1 VGTQFRNAVFK
12 SGLLGLDGS
21 HDLIVLLGRLC
32 LECSSLVL
40 SLTDLSLSAGVRFRL
55 SLLCLSLSIS
65 NQPLRTSPC
74 LRQLGGGTRLSFSQL
89 LFSSFACLSQHGI
102 RFRAC
107 LVGETVRHVL
117 SHAQDAGC
125 LHVGLWGRSTG
136 GASSRT
142 CCSAGCGG
150 SCWCSSGGGL
160 RRLQRGVF
168 LLRSF
173 QFLLGCFQ
181 LLTNLSGLILSC
193 LYLSGVISSGR
204 SCCWLRRLS
213 LFGFSLSLGC
223 FILGLVSFCLSV
235 SQLLFVFC
243 AKFGLYGLAYSSLIY
258 SRCSASGLCRT
269 RTILELLLQFV
280 VLILE
285 LG

>member
-1 VGTQFRNAVFK
+1 MKTPPVPQRLHCSAEGVSQGASLGLLVSVLGNVTVWCRRAAGLKLFQLGLQQRLQTSALFALVGTQFRNAVFK
-12 SGLLGLDGS
+12 SSLLGLDGS
-21 HDLIVLLGRLC
+21 HDLVVLLGCLC

-55 SLLCLSLSIS
+55 SLLCLSLSIR
-65 NQPLRTSPC
+65 NQLLRTRLC

-125 LHVGLWGRSTG
+125 LHVGLRGCSTG

-181 LLTNLSGLILSC
+181 LLTNLS
-193 LYLSGVISSGR
+193 R
-204 SCCWLRRLS
+204 SEEHTS
-213 LFGFSLSLGC
+213 
-223 FILGLVSFCLSV
+223 
-235 SQLLFVFC
+235 
-243 AKFGLYGLAYSSLIY
+243 
-258 SRCSASGLCRT
+258 
-269 RTILELLLQFV
+269 ELQS
-280 VLILE
+280 
-285 LG
+285 

>member
-1 VGTQFRNAVFK
+1 MKTPPVPQRINCSAEGVSQGASLSLLVSVLGNVTVWCRRAAGFEFIQLGLQQGLQTSTVLALVGAQFRNAVFK
-12 SGLLGLDGS
+12 SSLLGLDGS
-21 HDLIVLLGRLC
+21 HDLIVLLGCLC

-65 NQPLRTSPC
+65 NQLLRTSLC

-125 LHVGLWGRSTG
+125 LHVGLRGCSTG

-142 CCSAGCGG
+142 C
-150 SCWCSSGGGL
+150 
-160 RRLQRGVF
+160 RQ
-168 LLRSF
+168 
-173 QFLLGCFQ
+173 Q
-181 LLTNLSGLILSC
+181 I
-193 LYLSGVISSGR
+193 GR
-204 SCCWLRRLS
+204 AH
-213 LFGFSLSLGC
+213 
-223 FILGLVSFCLSV
+223 V
-235 SQLLFVFC
+235 
-243 AKFGLYGLAYSSLIY
+243 
-258 SRCSASGLCRT
+258 
-269 RTILELLLQFV
+269 
-280 VLILE
+280 
-285 LG
+285 

>member
-1 VGTQFRNAVFK
+1 LQTSAVFALVGTQFRNAVFK
-12 SGLLGLDGS
+12 SSLLGLDRG
-21 HDLIVLLGRLC
+21 HDLVVLLGCLC

-55 SLLCLSLSIS
+55 SLLCLSLSIR
-65 NQPLRTSPC
+65 NQLLRTSLC

-89 LFSSFACLSQHGI
+89 LFSSFARLSQHGI

-125 LHVGLWGRSTG
+125 LHVGLWGRCTS

-160 RRLQRGVF
+160 RRLERGVF

-173 QFLLGCFQ
+173 QFLLSCFQ
-181 LLTNLSGLILSC
+181 FLANLSCLILSS
-193 LYLSGVISSGR
+193 LNLSTGVSGYRSS
-204 SCCWLRRLS
+204 SWLRRLGLLS
-213 LFGFSLSLGC
+213 FSLSL
-223 FILGLVSFCLSV
+223 
-235 SQLLFVFC
+235 
-243 AKFGLYGLAYSSLIY
+243 
-258 SRCSASGLCRT
+258 
-269 RTILELLLQFV
+269 
-280 VLILE
+280 
-285 LG
+285 

>member
-1 VGTQFRNAVFK
+1 MPRTTELNCRAGASLWLLVSVLGNVTVWCRRATRLQLIQLGLQQSLQTGAVFALVGAQFRNTVFK
-12 SGLLGLDGS
+12 SSLLGLDGG
-21 HDLIVLLGRLC
+21 HDLVVLLGCLC

-55 SLLCLSLSIS
+55 SLLCLSLSIR
-65 NQPLRTSPC
+65 NQLLSTSLC

-89 LFSSFACLSQHGI
+89 LFSSFARLSQHGI

-125 LHVGLWGRSTG
+125 LHVGLWGRCTS

-160 RRLQRGVF
+160 RRLERGVF

-173 QFLLGCFQ
+173 QF
-181 LLTNLSGLILSC
+181 
-193 LYLSGVISSGR
+193 
-204 SCCWLRRLS
+204 
-213 LFGFSLSLGC
+213 
-223 FILGLVSFCLSV
+223 
-235 SQLLFVFC
+235 
-243 AKFGLYGLAYSSLIY
+243 
-258 SRCSASGLCRT
+258 
-269 RTILELLLQFV
+269 
-280 VLILE
+280 
-285 LG
+285 

>member
-1 VGTQFRNAVFK
+1 MKTPPVPQRINCSAEGVSQGASLSLLVSVLGNVTVWCRRAAGFEFIQLGLQKGLQTSTVLALVGTQFRNAVFK
-12 SGLLGLDGS
+12 SSLLGLDGS
-21 HDLIVLLGRLC
+21 HDLVVLLGCLC

-40 SLTDLSLSAGVRFRL
+40 GLTDLSLSAGVRFRL
-55 SLLCLSLSIS
+55 SLLCLSLSIR
-65 NQPLRTSPC
+65 NQLLRTSLC
-74 LRQLGGGTRLSFSQL
+74 LRQLGGRTRLSFSQL

-125 LHVGLWGRSTG
+125 LHVGLWGRCTS

-160 RRLQRGVF
+160 RRLERGVF

-173 QFLLGCFQ
+173 QFLLSCFQ

-193 LYLSGVISSGR
+193 LNLSSVISSGR
-204 SCCWLRRLS
+204 CCCWLRRLS
-213 LFGFSLSLGC
+213 F
-223 FILGLVSFCLSV
+223 
-235 SQLLFVFC
+235 
-243 AKFGLYGLAYSSLIY
+243 
-258 SRCSASGLCRT
+258 SASALA
-269 RTILELLLQFV
+269 LD
-280 VLILE
+280 
-285 LG
+285 

>member
-1 VGTQFRNAVFK
+1 LLL
-12 SGLLGLDGS
+12 SG
-21 HDLIVLLGRLC
+21 
-32 LECSSLVL
+32 
-40 SLTDLSLSAGVRFRL
+40 
-55 SLLCLSLSIS
+55 
-65 NQPLRTSPC
+65 
-74 LRQLGGGTRLSFSQL
+74 
-89 LFSSFACLSQHGI
+89 FACLSQHGI

-107 LVGETVRHVL
+107 LVGQTVRHVL

-125 LHVGLWGRSTG
+125 LHVGLWGRCTS

-160 RRLQRGVF
+160 RRLERGVF

-173 QFLLGCFQ
+173 QFLLSCCQ

-193 LYLSGVISSGR
+193 LNLSSVISSGR

-213 LFGFSLSLGC
+213 LGC
-223 FILGLVSFCLSV
+223 FIIGLVGFCLSV
-235 SQLLFVFC
+235 SEFLVGFC
-243 AKFGLYGLAYSSLIY
+243 LKFGHGGLAYSSLIY

-269 RTILELLLQFV
+269 RSILELLLQFV